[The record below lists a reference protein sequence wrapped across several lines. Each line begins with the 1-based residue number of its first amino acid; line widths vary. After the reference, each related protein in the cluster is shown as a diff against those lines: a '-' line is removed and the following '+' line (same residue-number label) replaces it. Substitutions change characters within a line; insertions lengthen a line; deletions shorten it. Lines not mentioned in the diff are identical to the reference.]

1 MDSSNRQSEILEKL
15 ARIREE
21 LARKERKLQK
31 LKRLSALKKGQDSL
45 QNESIG
51 SDETRLSTSA
61 DVCSPLRVPLETTLP
76 ESEVCHSK
84 LQRTKTPEEK
94 SFSRE
99 EAKSTLQ
106 AETSDSHERRLQAN
120 RSSSSVCTPLAIT
133 ARDTAPADGPSR
145 LTVTIASPRRKS
157 SRLEALSGRT
167 RSQRELFTNNV
178 AHSSIKNGDT
188 ASFSH
193 ALEVNSH
200 LSVPKKSYADAP
212 QDANGNK
219 VAECNFNPK
228 ANACEVLM
236 PTNASLSMSRLNN
249 ASFLDMLLQDSQ
261 PEVKDSDS
269 TAAGRLSQQDKVTLS
284 AETSCGAVK
293 PRFSQ
298 EEKVR
303 RSVTSNT
310 TPHQNGNKQKRST
323 GLSLVR
329 WTKEDTWKQSSGKS
343 TDDAE
348 KCEVNIVAEDE
359 LHFEVF
365 NPCDDDSRDS
375 QQELFVHEDE
385 PDVIVEDAPLKVMA
399 EDKGGINEQPV
410 KEGTKMTEKQCNT
423 DKAPDPSESHS
434 PMRKRRRTRS
444 YEPTTITADTKD
456 ANYNFRKRKLSYSPF
471 WKKRMSRESKTIASA
486 FSKLIQGALKTPI
499 SMFELNF
506 EQFGLAECAEAKGLS
521 TDPDSASQLEKSRLT
536 VDDNTSSERSSPGR
550 SEACLQIEPDKRA
563 STVSKGESRT
573 LDDSDSCVLARQT
586 EVFPAE
592 NVPWRERKL
601 GRRSSRRQRKSSTVA
616 EGTASESPTND
627 ATSVPDKH
635 YAARAKISSPLAA
648 WETVG
653 NAAPASNGN
662 SDSMNTSL
670 PSQLSG
676 DYTAPASQ
684 RGETP
689 RNTSRSQIGTSCVP
703 LHVARN
709 NREVPTHVLSSSAC
723 SDGGSC
729 RQESSKSQHPSL
741 SSPSIT
747 RCGKME
753 GSGKPEHVSRDKSSE
768 DAADSCDHA
777 IPVLPK
783 SEHSSCLDLQGSS
796 ELAEGMP
803 PLSSSDLACKGEE
816 ESSQEAEDTG
826 ADRSTALRGEVVEYF
841 SQDDCNVQGG
851 GQASELGGVTTV
863 VGSAHSTLFSQ
874 SEESESAEDIKD
886 FVSGIV
892 ERLGVA
898 DGKCP
903 GFPSGATKNRLE
915 DSETPDELNLP
926 EVVIG
931 GSRASSGDLLISS
944 CRTDHRTAHRRP
956 KDDFPESRRDTGSTE
971 ESTTLL
977 SSLQACSGVS
987 SAKEQ
992 SSGSPIAAPGLPPC
1006 VLAEERRSESEEKD
1020 IDSICPPPAKI
1031 DPVGESELQCTVSK
1045 RPVAKRLFADPT
1057 TSSRLASVVDSEPQE
1072 LMDPCELEGMFD
1084 EWSEECNLNTAYL
1097 SGVKKDPKNVT
1108 QGLRDSHR
1116 GDKSSTSGC
1125 GDSESRSSE
1134 RVDGSQIKAVKEG
1147 RSDGSEKDKS
1157 TEHDSESCNQ
1167 GSQNESLAGTDL
1179 PAEAVAESAEEVTAA
1194 EGDQCSESLSSSLQ
1208 PLSDLSNFMEEDVGD
1223 GELAELS
1230 ELERNN
1236 EPQEI
1241 GSLEHRMSEPD
1252 DCWGDEDGGRPDQDC
1267 MDAKDEG
1274 GDCKTLSD
1282 SSLVLG
1288 TKRPLLFFCEL
1299 KCATK
1304 QPVSR
1309 VFVVRATPRPFLVS
1323 VQAGA
1328 VNVWHLEKTWRHT
1341 LVAGNIKF
1349 PVEEG
1354 EGPQSVLLLRCGQWS
1369 VLVYLSPR
1377 QAPLQLPCVLWDAR
1391 DGRHCCQLLLTLGEK
1406 GSATAGEEDSPTTT
1420 TKGGLCIYRL
1430 ARLTG
1435 CEGRFAS
1442 ALKTASGATLLRVHQ
1457 VRCFRGEFGDE
1468 TEFLGRTSNLLDS
1481 LVPVEGLPSAL
1492 LGNHANIFYVWDCEN
1507 RVLVKKMVL
1516 EPDLFADMR
1525 HISWC
1530 CSEKG
1535 LLFALMRS
1543 LDDVTSTLVAM
1554 NPFSCK
1560 AEPVCSASWKP
1571 TARAR
1576 VDDSRP
1582 CGVQVEGRYVA
1593 CIGPGYGVR
1602 IWNLFTGNPVA
1613 DMRYQSSTSCAV
1625 AEFADSAAV
1634 AVGSDDGRVLVFTC

>member
-1 MDSSNRQSEILEKL
+1 MGG
-15 ARIREE
+15 A
-21 LARKERKLQK
+21 
-31 LKRLSALKKGQDSL
+31 SALVV
-45 QNESIG
+45 
-51 SDETRLSTSA
+51 

-178 AHSSIKNGDT
+178 AHSSIENGDT

-212 QDANGNK
+212 QDTNGNK

-228 ANACEVLM
+228 ADACEVSM
-236 PTNASLSMSRLNN
+236 QTNASLSMSRLNN

-303 RSVTSNT
+303 CSVTSNT

-329 WTKEDTWKQSSGKS
+329 WTKEDTRKQSSGKS

-348 KCEVNIVAEDE
+348 KCEVNIVAEDK
-359 LHFEVF
+359 LHVEVF

-456 ANYNFRKRKLSYSPF
+456 TNYNFRKRKLSYSPF

-499 SMFELNF
+499 SMFALNF
-506 EQFGLAECAEAKGLS
+506 EQFGLAECAEAKGLP
-521 TDPDSASQLEKSRLT
+521 TDPDSASQREKSRLT

-550 SEACLQIEPDKRA
+550 SEACLQIEPYKRA
-563 STVSKGESRT
+563 ST
-573 LDDSDSCVLARQT
+573 
-586 EVFPAE
+586 
-592 NVPWRERKL
+592 
-601 GRRSSRRQRKSSTVA
+601 
-616 EGTASESPTND
+616 
-627 ATSVPDKH
+627 
-635 YAARAKISSPLAA
+635 
-648 WETVG
+648 
-653 NAAPASNGN
+653 
-662 SDSMNTSL
+662 
-670 PSQLSG
+670 
-676 DYTAPASQ
+676 
-684 RGETP
+684 
-689 RNTSRSQIGTSCVP
+689 
-703 LHVARN
+703 
-709 NREVPTHVLSSSAC
+709 
-723 SDGGSC
+723 
-729 RQESSKSQHPSL
+729 ESSKSQHPSL

-768 DAADSCDHA
+768 DAADTCDHA

-796 ELAEGMP
+796 ELAERMP

-816 ESSQEAEDTG
+816 ESSQEAEDTD
-826 ADRSTALRGEVVEYF
+826 ADRSTALRGESSSIFPEMTATCKAAGKLPSWVA
-841 SQDDCNVQGG
+841 SQPWWVPRTAPCFPRVKKVK
-851 GQASELGGVTTV
+851 ALRISRT
-863 VGSAHSTLFSQ
+863 S
-874 SEESESAEDIKD
+874 SAESWNAW
-886 FVSGIV
+886 VLLMGTV
-892 ERLGVA
+892 
-898 DGKCP
+898 P
-903 GFPSGATKNRLE
+903 GS
-915 DSETPDELNLP
+915 
-926 EVVIG
+926 
-931 GSRASSGDLLISS
+931 
-944 CRTDHRTAHRRP
+944 HRGYRKPARGQRNT
-956 KDDFPESRRDTGSTE
+956 
-971 ESTTLL
+971 
-977 SSLQACSGVS
+977 CGVS

-992 SSGSPIAAPGLPPC
+992 SSGQSNSCTRTAFM
-1006 VLAEERRSESEEKD
+1006 RSCRKSEDRK
-1020 IDSICPPPAKI
+1020 
-1031 DPVGESELQCTVSK
+1031 
-1045 RPVAKRLFADPT
+1045 
-1057 TSSRLASVVDSEPQE
+1057 
-1072 LMDPCELEGMFD
+1072 
-1084 EWSEECNLNTAYL
+1084 
-1097 SGVKKDPKNVT
+1097 
-1108 QGLRDSHR
+1108 DSHR
-1116 GDKSSTSGC
+1116 SDRPSASGHGDV
-1125 GDSESRSSE
+1125 ESRSSE
-1134 RVDGSQIKAVKEG
+1134 KVDDSQIKAVEEG
-1147 RSDGSEKDKS
+1147 HSDSSEKDKS
-1157 TEHDSESCNQ
+1157 TEHDSESCNRS
-1167 GSQNESLAGTDL
+1167 SQNESAATMDL
-1179 PAEAVAESAEEVTAA
+1179 PAEPVAESAEEVTAA
-1194 EGDQCSESLSSSLQ
+1194 EGDQCSQSLSSSLQ
-1208 PLSDLSNFMEEDVGD
+1208 PLSGLSNFMEEDVGD

-1241 GSLEHRMSEPD
+1241 GSPEHRMSEPD

-1341 LVAGNIKF
+1341 LVAGNIK
-1349 PVEEG
+1349 
-1354 EGPQSVLLLRCGQWS
+1354 WS

-1377 QAPLQLPCVLWDAR
+1377 QVPLQLPCVLWDAR

-1406 GSATAGEEDSPTTT
+1406 GSATTEEDDSPSTT

-1430 ARLTG
+1430 ARLSG
-1435 CEGRFAS
+1435 CEGQFVS
-1442 ALKTASGATLLRVHQ
+1442 ALKTASGATLLRVHR

-1492 LGNHANIFYVWDCEN
+1492 LGNHANIFYVWATCHTHFNSALSDHGVPFPLLTIRDCEN

-1571 TARAR
+1571 AARAR
-1576 VDDSRP
+1576 VDDSR
-1582 CGVQVEGRYVA
+1582 VLAAYFLQEGLTYIEQPMFRE
-1593 CIGPGYGVR
+1593 
-1602 IWNLFTGNPVA
+1602 
-1613 DMRYQSSTSCAV
+1613 TSPRQPLSLP
-1625 AEFADSAAV
+1625 ES
-1634 AVGSDDGRVLVFTC
+1634 